1 MKRFLTLVA
10 AVAASMI
17 LAAGAHAQFGF
28 LVGLTSSSVKMASS
42 DAISLYHAGL
52 TYKIDLPSGFAIQPA
67 VLYQVKGANVGQ
79 LGTATDEDFKVK
91 TGFVEVPLGL
101 QWGPHLAAFRPYVFA
116 EPFIGYRVSST
127 DRGNAE
133 PFIGY
138 RVSSTDRGNETFRD
152 WASQAKNK
160 FEYGFG
166 LGAGLEISEHLQL
179 SVQWFN
185 NLGVM
190 FSKPAE
196 SGAESLGKVKNFEG
210 IKFSLAIL
218 F

>member
-1 MKRFLTLVA
+1 MKRIVA
-10 AVAASMI
+10 LAASVAASLI
-17 LAAGAHAQFGF
+17 LAFSAHAQFGF
-28 LVGLTSSSVKMASS
+28 VVGLTSSSVKMASA
-42 DAISLYHAGL
+42 DAISLYHAGI
-52 TYKIDLPSGFAIQPA
+52 TAKIPLGSGFAIQPSL
-67 VLYQVKGANVGQ
+67 LYQVKGANVGH
-79 LGTATDEDFKVK
+79 LDTATDEDFKVK
-91 TGFVEVPLGL
+91 TGFVELPLGI
-101 QWGPHLAAFRPYVFA
+101 QWGPELGSFRPFVF
-116 EPFIGYRVSST
+116 G
-127 DRGNAE
+127 E

-138 RVSSTDRGNETFRD
+138 RVSSTDRGNETFQD

-166 LGAGLEISEHLQL
+166 LGAGLEISDHLQL

-185 NLGVM
+185 NLGTM

-196 SGAESLGKVKNFEG
+196 AVTESLEKVKNFEG

>member
-1 MKRFLTLVA
+1 MKRILTLIA

-127 DRGNAE
+127 DRGN
-133 PFIGY
+133 
-138 RVSSTDRGNETFRD
+138 ETFRD

>member
-52 TYKIDLPSGFAIQPA
+52 TYKINLPSGFAIQPA

-116 EPFIGYRVSST
+116 EPF
-127 DRGNAE
+127 
-133 PFIGY
+133 FGY

-185 NLGVM
+185 NLGTM

-196 SGAESLGKVKNFEG
+196 AGTESLEKVKNFEG

>member
-28 LVGLTSSSVKMASS
+28 LVGLTSSSVKMASA

-52 TYKIDLPSGFAIQPA
+52 TYKFNLPSGFAIQPA
-67 VLYQVKGANVGQ
+67 VLYQVKGANVGH
-79 LGTATDEDFKVK
+79 LSTATEEDFKVK

-127 DRGNAE
+127 DRGNESFQA
-133 PFIGY
+133 
-138 RVSSTDRGNETFRD
+138 

-185 NLGVM
+185 NLGTM

-196 SGAESLGKVKNFEG
+196 AGTESLEKVKNFEG

>member
-1 MKRFLTLVA
+1 MKRFLTLIA

-116 EPFIGYRVSST
+116 EPF
-127 DRGNAE
+127 
-133 PFIGY
+133 FGY

-166 LGAGLEISEHLQL
+166 LGAGLEISDHLQL

-185 NLGVM
+185 NLGAM

-196 SGAESLGKVKNFEG
+196 SGTESLGKVKNFEG

>member
-116 EPFIGYRVSST
+116 EPFV
-127 DRGNAE
+127 
-133 PFIGY
+133 GY
-138 RVSSTDRGNETFRD
+138 RVSSTDRGNESFQA
-152 WASQAKNK
+152 WASQAKNTSGSTTWARCSASPRSPGRSPWEK
-160 FEYGFG
+160 SR
-166 LGAGLEISEHLQL
+166 ISR
-179 SVQWFN
+179 
-185 NLGVM
+185 
-190 FSKPAE
+190 E
-196 SGAESLGKVKNFEG
+196 SSSPSPSFFKSLTDK
-210 IKFSLAIL
+210 S
-218 F
+218 

>member
-1 MKRFLTLVA
+1 MKRFLALVA
-10 AVAASMI
+10 AAAASLI

-52 TYKIDLPSGFAIQPA
+52 TYKINLPSGFAIQPA

-79 LGTATDEDFKVK
+79 LDTATDEDFKVK

-101 QWGPHLAAFRPYVFA
+101 QWGPHLAAFRPFVFA
-116 EPFIGYRVSST
+116 EPFFGYRVSST
-127 DRGNAE
+127 DRGND
-133 PFIGY
+133 
-138 RVSSTDRGNETFRD
+138 SFRD

-185 NLGVM
+185 NLGTM

-196 SGAESLGKVKNFEG
+196 AGTESLGKVKNFEG

>member
-116 EPFIGYRVSST
+116 EPFV
-127 DRGNAE
+127 
-133 PFIGY
+133 GY
-138 RVSSTDRGNETFRD
+138 RVSSTDRGNESFQA

-166 LGAGLEISEHLQL
+166 LGAGLEISDHLQL

-185 NLGVM
+185 NLGAM

-196 SGAESLGKVKNFEG
+196 SGTESLGKVKNFEG

>member
-52 TYKIDLPSGFAIQPA
+52 TYKINLPSGFAIQPA

-116 EPFIGYRVSST
+116 EPF
-127 DRGNAE
+127 
-133 PFIGY
+133 FGY

-185 NLGVM
+185 NLGAM

-196 SGAESLGKVKNFEG
+196 SGTESLGKVKNFEG

>member
-127 DRGNAE
+127 DRGN
-133 PFIGY
+133 
-138 RVSSTDRGNETFRD
+138 ETFRD

-196 SGAESLGKVKNFEG
+196 SRTESLGKVKNFEG

>member
-101 QWGPHLAAFRPYVFA
+101 QWGPHLAAFLPYVF
-116 EPFIGYRVSST
+116 
-127 DRGNAE
+127 AE

-152 WASQAKNK
+152 WASQAKNNVRPVVQQPGRDVQQARGVRNGVPGESQE
-160 FEYGFG
+160 FRGNQVLPRHPF
-166 LGAGLEISEHLQL
+166 L
-179 SVQWFN
+179 SH
-185 NLGVM
+185 
-190 FSKPAE
+190 
-196 SGAESLGKVKNFEG
+196 
-210 IKFSLAIL
+210 
-218 F
+218 

>member
-127 DRGNAE
+127 DRGN
-133 PFIGY
+133 
-138 RVSSTDRGNETFRD
+138 ETFQD

-166 LGAGLEISEHLQL
+166 LGAGLEISDHLQL

-185 NLGVM
+185 NLGAM

-196 SGAESLGKVKNFEG
+196 SGTESLGKVKNFEG

>member
-52 TYKIDLPSGFAIQPA
+52 TYKINLPSGFALQPA

-116 EPFIGYRVSST
+116 EPF
-127 DRGNAE
+127 
-133 PFIGY
+133 FGY

-166 LGAGLEISEHLQL
+166 LGAGLEISDHLQL

-185 NLGVM
+185 NLGAM

-196 SGAESLGKVKNFEG
+196 SGTESLGKVKNFEG

>member
-10 AVAASMI
+10 AVAASMV

-116 EPFIGYRVSST
+116 EPF
-127 DRGNAE
+127 
-133 PFIGY
+133 FGY

-166 LGAGLEISEHLQL
+166 LGAGLEISDHLQL

-185 NLGVM
+185 NLGAM

-196 SGAESLGKVKNFEG
+196 SGTESLGKVKNFEG

>member
-52 TYKIDLPSGFAIQPA
+52 TYKINLPSGFAIQPA

-116 EPFIGYRVSST
+116 EPF
-127 DRGNAE
+127 
-133 PFIGY
+133 FGY

-166 LGAGLEISEHLQL
+166 LGAGLEISDHLQL
-179 SVQWFN
+179 SIQWFN
-185 NLGVM
+185 NLGAM

-196 SGAESLGKVKNFEG
+196 SGTESLGKVKNFEG

>member
-127 DRGNAE
+127 DRGN
-133 PFIGY
+133 
-138 RVSSTDRGNETFRD
+138 ETFRD

-166 LGAGLEISEHLQL
+166 LGAGLEISDHLQL
-179 SVQWFN
+179 SVQWFK

-196 SGAESLGKVKNFEG
+196 SGTESLGKVKNFEG

>member
-1 MKRFLTLVA
+1 MKRILSLVAVAVGSLVA
-10 AVAASMI
+10 ATEAN
-17 LAAGAHAQFGF
+17 AQFGF
-28 LVGLTSSSVKMASS
+28 VFGLTSSSVKMASS

-52 TYKIDLPSGFAIQPA
+52 TGKIDLGSGFALQPSL
-67 VLYQVKGANVGQ
+67 LYQVKGANVGQ
-79 LGTATDEDFKVK
+79 LDTASDEDFQVK
-91 TGFVEVPLGL
+91 TGFVELPLAI
-101 QWGPHLAAFRPYVFA
+101 QWGPRLAAFRPYVFG

-127 DRGNAE
+127 DKGNDS
-133 PFIGY
+133 
-138 RVSSTDRGNETFRD
+138 VQD

-166 LGAGLEISEHLQL
+166 LGAGLDISDHIQL

-185 NLGVM
+185 NLGAM
-190 FSKPAE
+190 FNEAADTKADP
-196 SGAESLGKVKNFEG
+196 GAESLERVKNFEG

>member
-42 DAISLYHAGL
+42 DTISLYHAGL
-52 TYKIDLPSGFAIQPA
+52 TYKINLPSGFAIQPA

-116 EPFIGYRVSST
+116 EPF
-127 DRGNAE
+127 
-133 PFIGY
+133 FGY

-166 LGAGLEISEHLQL
+166 LGAGLEISDHLQL

-185 NLGVM
+185 NLGAM

-196 SGAESLGKVKNFEG
+196 SGTESLGKVKNFEG

>member
-10 AVAASMI
+10 AVAASMV

-52 TYKIDLPSGFAIQPA
+52 TYKINLPSGFAIQPA

-91 TGFVEVPLGL
+91 TSFVEVPLGL

-116 EPFIGYRVSST
+116 EPF
-127 DRGNAE
+127 
-133 PFIGY
+133 FGY

-166 LGAGLEISEHLQL
+166 LGAGLEISDHLQL

-185 NLGVM
+185 NLGAM

-196 SGAESLGKVKNFEG
+196 SGTESLGKVKNFEG

>member
-52 TYKIDLPSGFAIQPA
+52 TYKINLPSGFAIQPA

-91 TGFVEVPLGL
+91 TGFVELPLNF
-101 QWGPHLAAFRPYVFA
+101 QWGPQLGSFRPFVFG
-116 EPFIGYRVSST
+116 EPFIGYQ
-127 DRGNAE
+127 
-133 PFIGY
+133 I
-138 RVSSTDRGNETFRD
+138 SSTDRGNEHIRD
-152 WASQAKNK
+152 WAKQAKNK
-160 FEYGFG
+160 LEFGFG
-166 LGAGLEISEHLQL
+166 LGAGLEISSHLQL
-179 SVQWFN
+179 SVQWFK

-196 SGAESLGKVKNFEG
+196 AGAEPLEHIQNFEG

-218 F
+218 L

>member
-101 QWGPHLAAFRPYVFA
+101 QWGPHLAAFRPYVF
-116 EPFIGYRVSST
+116 G
-127 DRGNAE
+127 E

-138 RVSSTDRGNETFRD
+138 RVSSTDRGNETFQD

-166 LGAGLEISEHLQL
+166 LGAGLEISDHLQL

-185 NLGVM
+185 NLGAM

-196 SGAESLGKVKNFEG
+196 SGTESLGKVKNFEG

>member
-1 MKRFLTLVA
+1 MKRFLALVA
-10 AVAASMI
+10 AAAASLI

-67 VLYQVKGANVGQ
+67 VLYQVKGANVGH
-79 LGTATDEDFKVK
+79 LDTATEEDFKVK

-116 EPFIGYRVSST
+116 EPF
-127 DRGNAE
+127 
-133 PFIGY
+133 FGY
-138 RVSSTDRGNETFRD
+138 RVSSTDRGNESFQD

-166 LGAGLEISEHLQL
+166 LGAGLEISDHLQL

-185 NLGVM
+185 NLGTM

-196 SGAESLGKVKNFEG
+196 AGTESLVKVKNFEG

>member
-1 MKRFLTLVA
+1 MKRILVWV
-10 AVAASMI
+10 AVTAASMI
-17 LAAGAHAQFGF
+17 LAAGARAQAGI

-52 TYKIDLPSGFAIQPA
+52 TYKFNLPSGFAIQPA
-67 VLYQVKGANVGQ
+67 VLYQVKGANVGH
-79 LGTATDEDFKVK
+79 LDTATDEDFKLK

-127 DRGNAE
+127 GRGND
-133 PFIGY
+133 
-138 RVSSTDRGNETFRD
+138 SFRD

-185 NLGVM
+185 NLGTM

-196 SGAESLGKVKNFEG
+196 SGSESLEKVKNFEG

>member
-52 TYKIDLPSGFAIQPA
+52 TYKINLPSGFAIQPA

-127 DRGNAE
+127 DRGN
-133 PFIGY
+133 
-138 RVSSTDRGNETFRD
+138 ETFRD

-185 NLGVM
+185 NLGAM

-196 SGAESLGKVKNFEG
+196 SGTESLGKVKNFEG

>member
-10 AVAASMI
+10 AFAASMI

-52 TYKIDLPSGFAIQPA
+52 TYKINLPSGFAIQPA

-116 EPFIGYRVSST
+116 EPF
-127 DRGNAE
+127 
-133 PFIGY
+133 FGY
-138 RVSSTDRGNETFRD
+138 RVSSTDRGNESFQA

-166 LGAGLEISEHLQL
+166 LGAGLEISDHLQL

-185 NLGVM
+185 NLGAM

-196 SGAESLGKVKNFEG
+196 SGTESLGKVKNFEG